1 MSESDLITVKE
12 LAAEL
17 EITDLVLKKLLKFFE
32 LPNIKVKRNIHL
44 VDDVVAVV
52 RRVMALKAE
61 GKRNKDIK
69 QLFDDERKKEKKAL
83 EGNKKSDE
91 TDSSDVAEPILS
103 IVEDKSSDTSIEESD
118 SFDADKADDSVITS
132 EHLSEETVS
141 ESGIMLSA
149 KDEDDEEPFI
159 KKAKK
164 EPSYI
169 QDFIE
174 SEEIE
179 AKFDVE
185 QQDVQADALAL
196 DALAEEEGGDLDEV
210 EVTEETEESAKDSLR
225 PRKMRHKAFSFR
237 YIQREIANDTK
248 SLNFLK
254 NKLKKGKLTHVER
267 LNLLDSLDR
276 RAKMLN
282 SWIQILR
289 WVKS

>member
-32 LPNIKVKRNIHL
+32 LPNLKVKRNIHL
-44 VDDVVAVV
+44 TDDVVAVV

-83 EGNKKSDE
+83 EGNKKSE
-91 TDSSDVAEPILS
+91 KADSSDAAQSSLD
-103 IVEDKSSDTSIEESD
+103 IVKDKSDRSVEESD
-118 SFDADKADDSVITS
+118 SFNSDKADNSLITT

-141 ESGIMLSA
+141 ESGIILSA
-149 KDEDDEEPFI
+149 KDDEEPFI

-185 QQDVQADALAL
+185 QQDVQAEALEL
-196 DALAEEEGGDLDEV
+196 DALAEEEGGDLDEI
-210 EVTEETEESAKDSLR
+210 EVTEETEATTTKDSLR
-225 PRKMRHKAFSFR
+225 PRKIRHKAFSFR

>member
-32 LPNIKVKRNIHL
+32 LPNLKVKRNIHL
-44 VDDVVAVV
+44 ADDVVAVV

-83 EGNKKSDE
+83 EGNKKSE
-91 TDSSDVAEPILS
+91 KTDSSDSEPILN
-103 IVEDKSSDTSIEESD
+103 IAEDNLDGSVDESD
-118 SFDADKADDSVITS
+118 SFDADKADDSISTS

-141 ESGIMLSA
+141 GIIPSA
-149 KDEDDEEPFI
+149 KDEDEEEPFI
-159 KKAKK
+159 KKAKE

-185 QQDVQADALAL
+185 QQDVQAEALAL
-196 DALAEEEGGDLDEV
+196 DALAEEEGGDLDAV
-210 EVTEETEESAKDSLR
+210 EVTEETEETTKDSLR
-225 PRKMRHKAFSFR
+225 PRKIRHKAFSFR

>member
-1 MSESDLITVKE
+1 LSESDLITVKE

-32 LPNIKVKRNIHL
+32 LPNLKVKRNIHL
-44 VDDVVAVV
+44 TDDVVAVV

-83 EGNKKSDE
+83 EGNKKSE
-91 TDSSDVAEPILS
+91 KTDSSDRSEAILS
-103 IVEDKSSDTSIEESD
+103 IAEDKSDTSIEESD
-118 SFDADKADDSVITS
+118 SFDADEADDSIISS

-141 ESGIMLSA
+141 ESGIILSA

-159 KKAKK
+159 KKANR

-185 QQDVQADALAL
+185 QQDVQAEALAL

-210 EVTEETEESAKDSLR
+210 EVTEEIEETTKDSLR
-225 PRKMRHKAFSFR
+225 PRKIRHKAFSFR

>member
-32 LPNIKVKRNIHL
+32 LPNLKVKRNIHL
-44 VDDVVAVV
+44 TGDVVAIV

-83 EGNKKSDE
+83 EGNKKSEE
-91 TDSSDVAEPILS
+91 TDSSDAAQAILS
-103 IVEDKSSDTSIEESD
+103 IAEDKSDTSVEESD
-118 SFDADKADDSVITS
+118 SFNSDKADDSLISS
-132 EHLSEETVS
+132 EHLNEETVS
-141 ESGIMLSA
+141 ESGIILSA
-149 KDEDDEEPFI
+149 KDEDDEKPFI

-185 QQDVQADALAL
+185 QHDVQADALAL

-210 EVTEETEESAKDSLR
+210 EVTEETEETTKDTLR

>member
-1 MSESDLITVKE
+1 LSESDLITVKE

-32 LPNIKVKRNIHL
+32 LPNLKVKRNIHL
-44 VDDVVAVV
+44 ADDVVAVV

-83 EGNKKSDE
+83 EGNKKSEE
-91 TDSSDVAEPILS
+91 TDSPESS
-103 IVEDKSSDTSIEESD
+103 TVE
-118 SFDADKADDSVITS
+118 KADDSIIIS

-141 ESGIMLSA
+141 ESAIILSA
-149 KDEDDEEPFI
+149 KDEEEDEDEKPFI

-210 EVTEETEESAKDSLR
+210 EVTEETEETTKDTLR

>member
-1 MSESDLITVKE
+1 LSESDLITVKE

-32 LPNIKVKRNIHL
+32 LPNLKVKRNIHL
-44 VDDVVAVV
+44 TDDVVAVV

-83 EGNKKSDE
+83 EGNKKSE
-91 TDSSDVAEPILS
+91 KTDSSDRSEATLS
-103 IVEDKSSDTSIEESD
+103 IAEDKSDTSIEESD
-118 SFDADKADDSVITS
+118 SFDADEADDLATSS

-141 ESGIMLSA
+141 ESGIILSA

-185 QQDVQADALAL
+185 QQDVQAEALAL

-210 EVTEETEESAKDSLR
+210 EVTEETEETTKDSLR

>member
-32 LPNIKVKRNIHL
+32 LPNLKVKRNIHL
-44 VDDVVAVV
+44 TDDVVAVV

-83 EGNKKSDE
+83 EGNKKSE
-91 TDSSDVAEPILS
+91 ERDSSDAAEVILS
-103 IVEDKSSDTSIEESD
+103 IAEDKSDTSVEESD
-118 SFDADKADDSVITS
+118 SFDADKADDSIISS

-141 ESGIMLSA
+141 EPGIILSA
-149 KDEDDEEPFI
+149 KDEDDEKPFI

-185 QQDVQADALAL
+185 QQDVQAEALAL

-210 EVTEETEESAKDSLR
+210 EVTEETEETTKDTLR
-225 PRKMRHKAFSFR
+225 PRKIRHKAFSFR

>member
-32 LPNIKVKRNIHL
+32 LPNLKVKRNIHL
-44 VDDVVAVV
+44 TDDVVAVV

-83 EGNKKSDE
+83 EGNKKSE
-91 TDSSDVAEPILS
+91 KTDSSDRSEAILS
-103 IVEDKSSDTSIEESD
+103 IAEDKSDTSIEESD
-118 SFDADKADDSVITS
+118 SFDADEADDSIISS

-141 ESGIMLSA
+141 ESGIILSA

-159 KKAKK
+159 KKANR

-185 QQDVQADALAL
+185 QQDVQAEALAL

-210 EVTEETEESAKDSLR
+210 EVTEEIEETTKDSLR
-225 PRKMRHKAFSFR
+225 PRKIRHKAFSFR

>member
-32 LPNIKVKRNIHL
+32 LPNLKVKRNIHL
-44 VDDVVAVV
+44 TDDVVAVV

-83 EGNKKSDE
+83 EENKKSEE
-91 TDSSDVAEPILS
+91 TDSSES
-103 IVEDKSSDTSIEESD
+103 STVE
-118 SFDADKADDSVITS
+118 KADDSLITS

-141 ESGIMLSA
+141 ESGVILSA
-149 KDEDDEEPFI
+149 KDEDDEKPFI

-185 QQDVQADALAL
+185 QHDVQADALAL

-210 EVTEETEESAKDSLR
+210 EVTEETEETTKDTLR

>member
-32 LPNIKVKRNIHL
+32 LPNLKVKRNIHL
-44 VDDVVAVV
+44 TDDVVAVV

-83 EGNKKSDE
+83 EGNKKSEE
-91 TDSSDVAEPILS
+91 TDSSDATEVILS
-103 IVEDKSSDTSIEESD
+103 IAEDKSDTSVEESD
-118 SFDADKADDSVITS
+118 SFDADKADDFVISS

-141 ESGIMLSA
+141 ESGIILSA
-149 KDEDDEEPFI
+149 KDEDDEKPFI

-185 QQDVQADALAL
+185 QQDVQAEALAL

-210 EVTEETEESAKDSLR
+210 EITEETEETTKDTLR
-225 PRKMRHKAFSFR
+225 PRKIRHKAFSFR

>member
-1 MSESDLITVKE
+1 LSESDLITVKE

-32 LPNIKVKRNIHL
+32 LPNLKVKRNIHL
-44 VDDVVAVV
+44 TDDVVAVV

-83 EGNKKSDE
+83 EENKKSEE
-91 TDSSDVAEPILS
+91 TDSSDAAEVILS
-103 IVEDKSSDTSIEESD
+103 IAEDKSDTSVQESD
-118 SFDADKADDSVITS
+118 SFDADKADDSLITS
-132 EHLSEETVS
+132 EHLNEETVS
-141 ESGIMLSA
+141 EPGIILSA
-149 KDEDDEEPFI
+149 KDEDDEKPFI

-210 EVTEETEESAKDSLR
+210 EVTEETEETTKDTLR

>member
-1 MSESDLITVKE
+1 LSESDLITVKE

-32 LPNIKVKRNIHL
+32 LPNLKVKRNIHL
-44 VDDVVAVV
+44 TDDVVAIV

-83 EGNKKSDE
+83 EGNKKSE
-91 TDSSDVAEPILS
+91 KADSSDAAQSSLD
-103 IVEDKSSDTSIEESD
+103 IVKDKSDRSVEESD
-118 SFDADKADDSVITS
+118 SFNSDKADDSPITT

-141 ESGIMLSA
+141 ESGIILSA
-149 KDEDDEEPFI
+149 KDDEEEPFI

-210 EVTEETEESAKDSLR
+210 EVTEETEATTKDSLR
-225 PRKMRHKAFSFR
+225 PRKIRHKAFSFR

>member
-1 MSESDLITVKE
+1 LSESDLITVKE

-32 LPNIKVKRNIHL
+32 LPNLKVKRNIHL
-44 VDDVVAVV
+44 ADDVVAIV

-83 EGNKKSDE
+83 EGNKKSE
-91 TDSSDVAEPILS
+91 KTDSSDAAQASLD
-103 IVEDKSSDTSIEESD
+103 IVEDNSDISVEEPD
-118 SFDADKADDSVITS
+118 SFNSEMADDSLITS
-132 EHLSEETVS
+132 ENLSEETVS
-141 ESGIMLSA
+141 ESGIILSA
-149 KDEDDEEPFI
+149 KDEDDEKPFI

-210 EVTEETEESAKDSLR
+210 EVTEETEETTKDTLR

>member
-1 MSESDLITVKE
+1 MSETDLITVKE

-32 LPNIKVKRNIHL
+32 LPNLKIKRNIHL
-44 VDDVVAVV
+44 ADEVVLVV
-52 RRVMALKAE
+52 RRVIALKAE

-69 QLFDDERKKEKKAL
+69 QLFDDERKKEKKVLEENKKPTETDLSDPAAEANLNITDDKAGTSTDELNSFDTAKVDDLISTSESSAL
-83 EGNKKSDE
+83 EIVTESENTLSVEEENK
-91 TDSSDVAEPILS
+91 
-103 IVEDKSSDTSIEESD
+103 
-118 SFDADKADDSVITS
+118 
-132 EHLSEETVS
+132 
-141 ESGIMLSA
+141 
-149 KDEDDEEPFI
+149 PFI

-185 QQDVQADALAL
+185 QEDVQAEALAL

-210 EVTEETEESAKDSLR
+210 EITEETEETAKDSLR
-225 PRKMRHKAFSFR
+225 PRKIRHKAFSFR

>member
-44 VDDVVAVV
+44 TDDVVAIV

-83 EGNKKSDE
+83 EENKKSE
-91 TDSSDVAEPILS
+91 KTDSSDAAQASLDITEDNTDTSVEEPDS
-103 IVEDKSSDTSIEESD
+103 FSSDQ
-118 SFDADKADDSVITS
+118 ADGSLISS
-132 EHLSEETVS
+132 EHLSEETV
-141 ESGIMLSA
+141 
-149 KDEDDEEPFI
+149 
-159 KKAKK
+159 KAKK

-185 QQDVQADALAL
+185 QHDVQAEALAL
-196 DALAEEEGGDLDEV
+196 DALAEEEGRDLDEV
-210 EVTEETEESAKDSLR
+210 ELTEETEETTKDSLR
-225 PRKMRHKAFSFR
+225 PRKIRHKAFSFR

>member
-1 MSESDLITVKE
+1 LSESDLITVKE

-32 LPNIKVKRNIHL
+32 LPNLKVKRNIHL
-44 VDDVVAVV
+44 TDDVVAVV

-83 EGNKKSDE
+83 EGNKKSE
-91 TDSSDVAEPILS
+91 KADSSDAAQSSLD
-103 IVEDKSSDTSIEESD
+103 IVKDKSDRSVEESD
-118 SFDADKADDSVITS
+118 SFNSDKADNSLITT

-141 ESGIMLSA
+141 ESGIILSA
-149 KDEDDEEPFI
+149 KDDEEPFI

-185 QQDVQADALAL
+185 QQDVQAEALEL
-196 DALAEEEGGDLDEV
+196 DALAEEEGGDLDEI
-210 EVTEETEESAKDSLR
+210 EVTEETEATTTKDSLR
-225 PRKMRHKAFSFR
+225 PRKIRHKAFSFR

>member
-1 MSESDLITVKE
+1 LSESDLITVKE

-32 LPNIKVKRNIHL
+32 LPNLKVKRNIHL
-44 VDDVVAVV
+44 TDDVVAIV

-83 EGNKKSDE
+83 EGNKKSE
-91 TDSSDVAEPILS
+91 KADSSDAAQSSLD
-103 IVEDKSSDTSIEESD
+103 IVKDKSDRSVEESD
-118 SFDADKADDSVITS
+118 SFNSDKADDSPITT

-141 ESGIMLSA
+141 ESGIILSA
-149 KDEDDEEPFI
+149 KDDEEEPFI

-185 QQDVQADALAL
+185 QQDVQAEALEL
-196 DALAEEEGGDLDEV
+196 DALAEEEGGDLDEI
-210 EVTEETEESAKDSLR
+210 EVTEETEATTTKDSLR
-225 PRKMRHKAFSFR
+225 PRKIRHKAFSFR

>member
-32 LPNIKVKRNIHL
+32 LPNLKVKRNIHL
-44 VDDVVAVV
+44 TDDVVAVV

-83 EGNKKSDE
+83 EGNKKSE
-91 TDSSDVAEPILS
+91 ERDSSDAAEVILS
-103 IVEDKSSDTSIEESD
+103 IAEDKSDTSVEESD
-118 SFDADKADDSVITS
+118 SFDADKADDSIISS

-141 ESGIMLSA
+141 ESGIILSA
-149 KDEDDEEPFI
+149 KDEDDEKPFI

-185 QQDVQADALAL
+185 QQDVQAEALAL

-210 EVTEETEESAKDSLR
+210 EITEETEETTKDTLR
-225 PRKMRHKAFSFR
+225 PRKIRHKAFSFR

>member
-32 LPNIKVKRNIHL
+32 LPNLKVKRNIHL
-44 VDDVVAVV
+44 ADDVVAVV

-83 EGNKKSDE
+83 EGNKKSEE
-91 TDSSDVAEPILS
+91 TDSSDTPEVILS
-103 IVEDKSSDTSIEESD
+103 ITEDDSDTSVEES
-118 SFDADKADDSVITS
+118 SSVNADEADDSVITS
-132 EHLSEETVS
+132 EHLNEETVS
-141 ESGIMLSA
+141 ESGIILLA
-149 KDEDDEEPFI
+149 KDEDDEKPFI

-210 EVTEETEESAKDSLR
+210 EVTEETEETTKDTLR

>member
-32 LPNIKVKRNIHL
+32 LPNLKVKRNIHL
-44 VDDVVAVV
+44 ADDVVAVV

-83 EGNKKSDE
+83 EGTKKSEE
-91 TDSSDVAEPILS
+91 TDSSDAAEVTLS
-103 IVEDKSSDTSIEESD
+103 IAEDKSDTSVEESD
-118 SFDADKADDSVITS
+118 SFDADKADDSIITS

-141 ESGIMLSA
+141 ESGIILSA
-149 KDEDDEEPFI
+149 KDDDEKPFI

-185 QQDVQADALAL
+185 QQDVQAEALAL

-210 EVTEETEESAKDSLR
+210 EVTEETEETTKDTLR

>member
-32 LPNIKVKRNIHL
+32 LPNLKVKRNIHL
-44 VDDVVAVV
+44 TDDVVAVV

-83 EGNKKSDE
+83 EGNKKSEE
-91 TDSSDVAEPILS
+91 TDSSES
-103 IVEDKSSDTSIEESD
+103 STVE
-118 SFDADKADDSVITS
+118 KADDSLITS

-141 ESGIMLSA
+141 ESGVILSA
-149 KDEDDEEPFI
+149 KDEDDEKPFI

-185 QQDVQADALAL
+185 QHDVQADALAL

-210 EVTEETEESAKDSLR
+210 EVTEETEETTKDTLR

>member
-83 EGNKKSDE
+83 EGNKKSEE
-91 TDSSDVAEPILS
+91 TDSSES
-103 IVEDKSSDTSIEESD
+103 STVE
-118 SFDADKADDSVITS
+118 KADDSLITS

-141 ESGIMLSA
+141 ESGVILSA
-149 KDEDDEEPFI
+149 KDEDDEKPFI

-185 QQDVQADALAL
+185 QHDVQADALAL

-210 EVTEETEESAKDSLR
+210 EVTEETEETTKDTLR

>member
-83 EGNKKSDE
+83 EGTKKSEE
-91 TDSSDVAEPILS
+91 TDLPDAAEVTLS
-103 IVEDKSSDTSIEESD
+103 IAEDKSDTSVEESD
-118 SFDADKADDSVITS
+118 SFDAHKADDSLVTS

-141 ESGIMLSA
+141 ESAIILSA
-149 KDEDDEEPFI
+149 KDEADEEPFI

-185 QQDVQADALAL
+185 QQDVQAEALAL

-210 EVTEETEESAKDSLR
+210 EITEETEETTKDSLR
-225 PRKMRHKAFSFR
+225 PRKIRHKAFSFR

>member
-32 LPNIKVKRNIHL
+32 LPNLKVKRNIHL
-44 VDDVVAVV
+44 TDDVVAVV

-83 EGNKKSDE
+83 EGNKKSE
-91 TDSSDVAEPILS
+91 KTDSSDRSEAILS
-103 IVEDKSSDTSIEESD
+103 IAEDKSDTSIEESD
-118 SFDADKADDSVITS
+118 SFDADEADDSIISS

-141 ESGIMLSA
+141 ESGIILSA

-159 KKAKK
+159 KKANR

-185 QQDVQADALAL
+185 QQDVQAEALAL

-210 EVTEETEESAKDSLR
+210 EVTEETEETTKDSLR

>member
-32 LPNIKVKRNIHL
+32 LPNLKVKRNIHL
-44 VDDVVAVV
+44 ADDVVAIV

-83 EGNKKSDE
+83 EGNKKSE
-91 TDSSDVAEPILS
+91 KTDSSDAAQASLD
-103 IVEDKSSDTSIEESD
+103 IVEDNSDISVEEPD
-118 SFDADKADDSVITS
+118 SFNSEMADDSLITS
-132 EHLSEETVS
+132 ENLSEETVS
-141 ESGIMLSA
+141 ESGIILSA
-149 KDEDDEEPFI
+149 KDEDDEKPFI

-210 EVTEETEESAKDSLR
+210 EVTEETEETTKDTLR

>member
-44 VDDVVAVV
+44 TDDVVAVV

-83 EGNKKSDE
+83 EENKKSEE
-91 TDSSDVAEPILS
+91 TDSSES
-103 IVEDKSSDTSIEESD
+103 STVE
-118 SFDADKADDSVITS
+118 KADDSLITS

-141 ESGIMLSA
+141 ESGVILSA
-149 KDEDDEEPFI
+149 KDEDDEKPFI

-185 QQDVQADALAL
+185 QHDVQADALAL

-210 EVTEETEESAKDSLR
+210 EVTEETEETTKDTLR

>member
-32 LPNIKVKRNIHL
+32 LPNLKVKRNIHL
-44 VDDVVAVV
+44 TDDVVAVV

-83 EGNKKSDE
+83 EGNKKSDR
-91 TDSSDVAEPILS
+91 TDSSDAAQAILS
-103 IVEDKSSDTSIEESD
+103 IAEDKSDTSVEESD
-118 SFDADKADDSVITS
+118 SFNSEKADDSLINS
-132 EHLSEETVS
+132 EHLSEETIS
-141 ESGIMLSA
+141 ESGIILSA
-149 KDEDDEEPFI
+149 KDAEGEPFI
-159 KKAKK
+159 KKAKR

-185 QQDVQADALAL
+185 QQDVQADALEL
-196 DALAEEEGGDLDEV
+196 DALAEEEGGDLDEI
-210 EVTEETEESAKDSLR
+210 EVTEETEATTKDSLR
-225 PRKMRHKAFSFR
+225 PRKIRHKAFSFR